1 MDKNLVM
8 ERATD
13 FVWKN
18 ARLLDRRL
26 LAFFFLGAPAET
38 VASALAAY
46 QNADGGFGNA
56 LEPDKRCPESQP
68 VDVQVAFEILDMA
81 GLMADPRIQQ
91 LLVLPACDFLQSIAP
106 VPGGVPFSLPTANAY
121 PHAPWWQAP
130 ENPPAAINPTAAI
143 VGVLLK
149 NRVSHPFVEQG
160 VAYCWAEIERSQ
172 TTEYHDLMPMVGF
185 LENAPEL
192 ERAGRELTRITQRIK
207 SSGVVAYDP
216 NATGYLHY
224 PTEWAPTPNNY
235 LKILFSDELMAQQLE
250 YLTARQQPDGG
261 WPISW
266 EPVSPFVAGE
276 WRGWVTV
283 MALRTLKAYRVL
295 D

>member
-1 MDKNLVM
+1 MDKNLIM
-8 ERATD
+8 ERAKE
-13 FVWKN
+13 FIWKN

-26 LAFFFLGAPAET
+26 FAFLFLSATADG

-68 VDVQVAFEILDMA
+68 VDVQMAFEILDTA
-81 GLMADPRIQQ
+81 GLMTDPRIQQ
-91 LLVLPACDFLQSIAP
+91 QMVFPACAFLQSIAP
-106 VPGGVPFSLPTANAY
+106 VPGGVPFSLPSVNSY

-149 NRVSHPFVEQG
+149 NRVSHPFVGQG
-160 VAYCWAEIERSQ
+160 TAYCWGEIERSQ

-185 LENAPEL
+185 LESAPEP
-192 ERAGRELTRITQRIK
+192 ERAGRELARITERMQ

-216 NATGYLHY
+216 NATGYVHF
-224 PTEWAPTPNNY
+224 PPEWAPTPNAY
-235 LKILFSDELMAQQLE
+235 LKRLFSDEIMAQHLQ
-250 YLTARQQPDGG
+250 YLAARQQPDGG
-261 WPISW
+261 WPITW
-266 EPVSPFVAGE
+266 EPVSEFVAGE
-276 WRGWVTV
+276 WRGWVTL
-283 MALRTLKAYRVL
+283 MALRTLQAYHML